1 MSSTKLLSN
10 SVSSAIYGYIEN
22 SVKGNKNYPNTLLF
36 TEKQQANFEKH
47 FLSKIFVIQVA
58 QPRKIYRDLAFS
70 VTQMLAT
77 HRDAA
82 GKQLVI
88 GNGFKVVQ
96 LKFIDDYGRL
106 KLKYCLT
113 KNGITTIGPVID
125 VEKCVDFADV
135 LLYYFYKVSKSYD
148 IISTAIFALFVQLIS
163 ALKGEVKSQYSIE
176 YLSVPFI
183 YLSNFSPISST
194 GELCALVPYWRTFI
208 GEDNIA
214 GLICPEDGDVGE
226 RPMLGLRLGKPSIC
240 ERLVPVINATGL
252 PRGEL

>member
-1 MSSTKLLSN
+1 MT
-10 SVSSAIYGYIEN
+10 V
-22 SVKGNKNYPNTLLF
+22 
-36 TEKQQANFEKH
+36 
-47 FLSKIFVIQVA
+47 
-58 QPRKIYRDLAFS
+58 QPREIYRDLAFS

-82 GKQLVI
+82 GKQLVVS
-88 GNGFKVVQ
+88 GKVAM
-96 LKFIDDYGRL
+96 KIYRDFI
-106 KLKYCLT
+106 
-113 KNGITTIGPVID
+113 VIKI
-125 VEKCVDFADV
+125 VTCIAGE
-135 LLYYFYKVSKSYD
+135 
-148 IISTAIFALFVQLIS
+148 
-163 ALKGEVKSQYSIE
+163 LKGEVKSQYSIE

>member
-1 MSSTKLLSN
+1 MT
-10 SVSSAIYGYIEN
+10 V
-22 SVKGNKNYPNTLLF
+22 
-36 TEKQQANFEKH
+36 
-47 FLSKIFVIQVA
+47 
-58 QPRKIYRDLAFS
+58 QPREIYRDLAFS

-88 GNGFKVVQ
+88 YEEG
-96 LKFIDDYGRL
+96 
-106 KLKYCLT
+106 
-113 KNGITTIGPVID
+113 
-125 VEKCVDFADV
+125 E
-135 LLYYFYKVSKSYD
+135 
-148 IISTAIFALFVQLIS
+148 
-163 ALKGEVKSQYSIE
+163 LKGEVKSQYSIE

-214 GLICPEDGDVGE
+214 ELICPEDGDVGE

>member
-1 MSSTKLLSN
+1 MT
-10 SVSSAIYGYIEN
+10 V
-22 SVKGNKNYPNTLLF
+22 
-36 TEKQQANFEKH
+36 
-47 FLSKIFVIQVA
+47 
-58 QPRKIYRDLAFS
+58 QPREIYRDLAFS

-82 GKQLVI
+82 GKQLVVS
-88 GNGFKVVQ
+88 GKVAMKIYRD
-96 LKFIDDYGRL
+96 LID
-106 KLKYCLT
+106 
-113 KNGITTIGPVID
+113 I
-125 VEKCVDFADV
+125 
-135 LLYYFYKVSKSYD
+135 SKSYD
-148 IISTAIFALFVQLIS
+148 IISTAIFILFVQLIS
-163 ALKGEVKSQYSIE
+163 ELKGEVKSQYSIE

>member
-1 MSSTKLLSN
+1 MT
-10 SVSSAIYGYIEN
+10 V
-22 SVKGNKNYPNTLLF
+22 
-36 TEKQQANFEKH
+36 
-47 FLSKIFVIQVA
+47 
-58 QPRKIYRDLAFS
+58 QPREIYRDLAFS
-70 VTQMLAT
+70 ITQMLTT

-82 GKQLVI
+82 GKQLVPNI
-88 GNGFKVVQ
+88 YEEG
-96 LKFIDDYGRL
+96 
-106 KLKYCLT
+106 
-113 KNGITTIGPVID
+113 
-125 VEKCVDFADV
+125 E
-135 LLYYFYKVSKSYD
+135 
-148 IISTAIFALFVQLIS
+148 
-163 ALKGEVKSQYSIE
+163 LKGEVKSQYSIE

>member
-1 MSSTKLLSN
+1 MT
-10 SVSSAIYGYIEN
+10 V
-22 SVKGNKNYPNTLLF
+22 
-36 TEKQQANFEKH
+36 
-47 FLSKIFVIQVA
+47 
-58 QPRKIYRDLAFS
+58 QPREIYRDLAFS

-88 GNGFKVVQ
+88 GNGFKVAQ
-96 LKFIDDYGRL
+96 LKFIDDYGPNRL

-125 VEKCVDFADV
+125 VEKCVDFAG
-135 LLYYFYKVSKSYD
+135 
-148 IISTAIFALFVQLIS
+148 ALH
-163 ALKGEVKSQYSIE
+163 GDVKSQYSIQ

-214 GLICPEDGDVGE
+214 GLMCPEDGDVGE